1 MRNKKQEISHA
12 PGNLLFFIPA
22 AWNASCRCLLSCLFG
37 LSEERIKRLKR
48 AGA

>member
-22 AWNASCRCLLSCLFG
+22 ARNAPRCCLLSCLFG
-37 LSEERIKRLKR
+37 LSKERIKHLKR